1 MHVEE
6 VPEFLN
12 IAKELLGDARV
23 WDMQKYIQHGSISC
37 LEHSFVVSYYSFT
50 LVRKLRMSC
59 EERSLVRGALLHD
72 YFLYDWHEAQDWHR
86 LHGFRHPFFAN
97 RNALRDF
104 QISEREQ
111 EIIRK
116 HMWPL
121 TVIPPMCREAWV
133 VNAVDTAS
141 GIVEVLAE
149 YRIFKRLRRRWL
161 ESKLELL
168 KQVKENL

>member
-59 EERSLVRGALLHD
+59 DERSLVRARCCMTIFYMTGMRQRIGTDCMAFATL
-72 YFLYDWHEAQDWHR
+72 FLRIAMHCA
-86 LHGFRHPFFAN
+86 
-97 RNALRDF
+97 
-104 QISEREQ
+104 
-111 EIIRK
+111 
-116 HMWPL
+116 
-121 TVIPPMCREAWV
+121 
-133 VNAVDTAS
+133 
-141 GIVEVLAE
+141 
-149 YRIFKRLRRRWL
+149 IFKSVNGSRKSSASICGR
-161 ESKLELL
+161 
-168 KQVKENL
+168 

>member
-59 EERSLVRGALLHD
+59 DERSLVRGALLHD
-72 YFLYDWHEAQDWHR
+72 YFLYDWHEAEDWHR

-104 QISEREQ
+104 SNQRTGAGDHPQ
-111 EIIRK
+111 AY
-116 HMWPL
+116 
-121 TVIPPMCREAWV
+121 VA
-133 VNAVDTAS
+133 VNRYTTYLQRSVGGECGGYS
-141 GIVEVLAE
+141 IQ
-149 YRIFKRLRRRWL
+149 YC
-161 ESKLELL
+161 
-168 KQVKENL
+168 